1 MVGPT
6 TRATI
11 SCFRI
16 GKSSG
21 RGASDLR
28 EACGKLVVRPDPARV
43 ALAAAIAA
51 ASEADKALAQAK
63 GVLERAETF
72 VSEAQSRVDQASAAV
87 SHAVN
92 EQGAALAE
100 AFAGNNQGPPAMGAA
115 TRAARMRMADCEDEL
130 DASRSTLDKLRDAVR
145 EREDAVGEARRA
157 VDEAIAG
164 VVAAHAE
171 ALLGQRKPR
180 STNMSS
186 GARCCTSF
194 SVRSTLERRT
204 QGRGQLPGGSSLCR
218 QPSSGRG
225 KVRRGGRV
233 ARGRRRVGA

>member
-1 MVGPT
+1 M
-6 TRATI
+6 
-11 SCFRI
+11 
-16 GKSSG
+16 
-21 RGASDLR
+21 
-28 EACGKLVVRPDPARV
+28 RPDPARV

-157 VDEAIAG
+157 VEEAIAG
-164 VVAAHAE
+164 VISAHAE
-171 ALLGQRKPR
+171 ALLRAAQAAQHEYVERCAVLHEFQRALHPW
-180 STNMSS
+180 S
-186 GARCCTSF
+186 GEHKAAANFLGAVHFAVNRHLAEGKSAAAAEWRAAAAELARDA
-194 SVRSTLERRT
+194 SVR
-204 QGRGQLPGGSSLCR
+204 LPVLGS
-218 QPSSGRG
+218 
-225 KVRRGGRV
+225 V
-233 ARGRRRVGA
+233 